1 MNILHLTAED
11 INANEQ
17 IKEKWRNFIMS
28 YEKKV
33 AHYNF
38 GSLIR
43 LNASQGYTEEN
54 SYFGKYI
61 KSIIIHYIIYY

>member
-1 MNILHLTAED
+1 MNISHITAED

-28 YEKKV
+28 YEKRV

-43 LNASQGYTEEN
+43 LDASQGYTEQN
-54 SYFGKYI
+54 SYFSKCI
-61 KSIIIHYIIYY
+61 